1 MHGSFSGPA
10 VIDLDA
16 GKGVESVASFLYG
29 PGGVSTDPRRS
40 SAPTMFRG
48 LRDVIRGKRRV
59 KYLVPVCSE
68 GPHEGANPMPA
79 RRPENLEDALA
90 AAREVLLTDDEDLR
104 SLLYRDILLNALKCK
119 RDDLDILDLK
129 VINRAVAEFRH
140 AARVFKPYRGVR
152 KVSIFGSAREK
163 KGSPYYE
170 MAVRFGRSL
179 VGRGFMVITGA
190 AEGIMRAGVEGAG
203 AENSFGV
210 NILLPFE
217 KGPNT
222 VLQDDPKV
230 VRFKY
235 FFTRKVFFV
244 MEADAVAL
252 FPGGF
257 GTHDEGFEVL
267 TLLQTGKAPPMPVVL
282 MELPGQRYWESW
294 DRFVRQQLLARGFV
308 NPEDLTLYRIVRS
321 PEEATDWI
329 ASYYSTYHSQR
340 LVGNRLVIRLEKEL
354 SDRHISILNE
364 KFRDLAASGKISKTS
379 ALREEADE
387 PNLRSKPRIVF
398 SYDRGRAGRLNEM
411 ILEINRLG
419 STV

>member
-1 MHGSFSGPA
+1 MP
-10 VIDLDA
+10 
-16 GKGVESVASFLYG
+16 
-29 PGGVSTDPRRS
+29 
-40 SAPTMFRG
+40 
-48 LRDVIRGKRRV
+48 IRK
-59 KYLVPVCSE
+59 PD
-68 GPHEGANPMPA
+68 
-79 RRPENLEDALA
+79 NLEDALV
-90 AAREVLLTDDEDLR
+90 AAREILTTEDQDLR
-104 SLLYRDILLNALKCK
+104 SLLYRDILLNAIKCK

-163 KGSPYYE
+163 EGSAYYDL
-170 MAVRFGRSL
+170 AVRLGRSL
-179 VGRGFMVITGA
+179 VERGFMVITGA

-217 KGPNT
+217 KGPNK
-222 VLQDDPKV
+222 VFQDDPKV
-230 VRFKY
+230 IRFKY

-244 MEADAVAL
+244 MEADAFAL

-282 MELPGQRYWESW
+282 MELPGQRYWQSW
-294 DRFVRQQLLARGFV
+294 DRFVRQELLARGFV
-308 NPEDLTLYRIVRS
+308 NPEDLSLYRIVRS

-329 ASYYSTYHSQR
+329 TSYYSTYHSLRQ
-340 LVGNRLVIRLEKEL
+340 VQDRLVIRLEREL
-354 SDRHISILNE
+354 SDKTVSTLNE
-364 KFRDLAASGKISKTS
+364 TFRDLVASGKITKTA

-387 PNLRSKPRIVF
+387 PEFRSKPRIVF
-398 SYDRGRAGRLNEM
+398 AYDRGRAGRLNEM

-419 STV
+419 AGRSLRR